1 MERQV
6 YEYQNGQYNSL
17 SDEKIEYIKNMRLE
31 LCHEDMVHKNTG
43 LLNLLYMNAKKGAYW
58 SPHLTDKLKQM
69 VCLYGAYSDKYCV
82 YSVIRRHK
90 FAKQTPEGDDE
101 VSKRTIIKAAN
112 VKSTTRCYDKW
123 FKEFETIEI

>member
-6 YEYQNGQYNSL
+6 YEYHNGQYNEL
-17 SDEKIEYIKNMRLE
+17 SDDKIEYIKNMRLD

-90 FAKQTPEGDDE
+90 FAKQVKDEGEGDI
-101 VSKRTIIKAAN
+101 KRILKATN